1 MPTHDQITRRFV
13 TLDGQRVSCLWRD
26 GGHEGATLVFIHG
39 SGMSARYWSDQTRAL
54 ADTARVLAVDLPGH
68 GDSDDAPAPS
78 LAHYADAT
86 AGVIDALGARP
97 AIVVG
102 HSLGGAVAVALAAR
116 RPADVCGLV
125 LLSACA
131 RVPPVSPSA
140 QWLWASLP
148 TPLRRLLFFVTA
160 KNVLFAAGASPAA
173 IALGMQ
179 ELRAC
184 RARTLAADV
193 AIARSMD
200 VTELAGRL
208 RVPALILCGS
218 RDRVTPLA
226 LSRHLNATIAG
237 SRLSLVDGAG
247 HMLLIEAPAVV
258 NREISAFAAS
268 IARQLPPPPIAF
280 ARRRSRWSRMLQ
292 RVLALVRAILPTAHR
307 VGTRP

>member
-1 MPTHDQITRRFV
+1 MPTHDPITRRFV
-13 TLDGQRVSCLWRD
+13 TLGGQRVSCLWRD

-148 TPLRRLLFFVTA
+148 TPLRRVDR
-160 KNVLFAAGASPAA
+160 AAASPAA
-173 IALGMQ
+173 HRLRATALTLEPDAPTCAGARACHTSDRPSRGHAVLTSPARYAVTLGATDVRTRWRALG
-179 ELRAC
+179 LWHRPC
-184 RARTLAADV
+184 
-193 AIARSMD
+193 
-200 VTELAGRL
+200 
-208 RVPALILCGS
+208 
-218 RDRVTPLA
+218 
-226 LSRHLNATIAG
+226 
-237 SRLSLVDGAG
+237 DGAG
-247 HMLLIEAPAVV
+247 AGGDDDG
-258 NREISAFAAS
+258 NGDGR
-268 IARQLPPPPIAF
+268 
-280 ARRRSRWSRMLQ
+280 
-292 RVLALVRAILPTAHR
+292 
-307 VGTRP
+307 